1 MLEGA
6 ENSSSADRVP
16 LSALFIGFLKV
27 SLCGFGG
34 GLVWARRVVVEQRQW
49 MDEQEFAE
57 TLTLCQLMPGPN
69 IVGITVCVGA
79 KLRGAIGA
87 VSAVA
92 GFILVPWTVGLTVGG
107 LVLRYAEIAV
117 LQNILGGLSAAAAG
131 LLIGTGLR
139 LLTAAPQ
146 SPHGVALCRFGFRW
160 HGVHQAAAA
169 DRAAHHWLRS
179 ASPLQAS
186 KARERDEQ
194 LFRMPRIGGASGCT
208 VVDQL
213 WRVPDGSAGC
223 S

>member
-1 MLEGA
+1 MLDRREA
-6 ENSSSADRVP
+6 SSSGDRVP
-16 LSALFIGFLKV
+16 LSDLFIGFLKV

-92 GFILVPWTVGLTVGG
+92 GFILLPWTVGLAVGG
-107 LVLRYAEIAV
+107 VVLQYAEIAV
-117 LQNILGGLSAAAAG
+117 LRNILGGLSASAAG

-139 LLTAAPQ
+139 LLTPHRSRRMALLFAGLAFAGMAFTRLPLTIVLLALAPI
-146 SPHGVALCRFGFRW
+146 SIAVAGLES
-160 HGVHQAAAA
+160 A
-169 DRAAHHWLRS
+169 RAR
-179 ASPLQAS
+179 
-186 KARERDEQ
+186 
-194 LFRMPRIGGASGCT
+194 
-208 VVDQL
+208 
-213 WRVPDGSAGC
+213 
-223 S
+223 